1 MEAGKEERPFSDH
14 GCRLA
19 FSQQNALGPLGG
31 EPGEQ
36 LKIGHRVVQTP
47 AQTAQQHKAPVS
59 PFQPLAQ
66 GEAGVRLVL
75 DPGEAEDLGMVW
87 DGAQRVE
94 IPYYKA
100 GVDAQPGQG
109 LIALVGRNDQVARDR
124 REDET
129 GVQGHGPHHIAERC
143 IVCHMGLPSVDSR
156 AEMGAG
162 PQAGMELAS

>member
-1 MEAGKEERPFSDH
+1 MSVSSLTLGRRRTWGWSGTERR
-14 GCRLA
+14 GR
-19 FSQQNALGPLGG
+19 
-31 EPGEQ
+31 
-36 LKIGHRVVQTP
+36 
-47 AQTAQQHKAPVS
+47 
-59 PFQPLAQ
+59 
-66 GEAGVRLVL
+66 
-75 DPGEAEDLGMVW
+75 
-87 DGAQRVE
+87 QRVE
-94 IPYYKA
+94 IPFYKA